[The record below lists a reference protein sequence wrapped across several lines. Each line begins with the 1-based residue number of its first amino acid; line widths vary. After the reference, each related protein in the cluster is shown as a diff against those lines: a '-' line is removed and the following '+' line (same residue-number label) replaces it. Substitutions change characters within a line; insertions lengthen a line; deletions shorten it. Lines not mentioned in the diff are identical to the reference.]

1 MAVSPIVI
9 LGDQFTG
16 SGSDDTT
23 QGFRKYNTHVHS
35 EARVTDFLAY
45 DVAMADPVYL
55 YNVDDQLVYNTITP
69 PEITYLSATQLRL
82 STTVNQTLTDTVLY
96 VKAPKEEPETAV
108 VIRGVTIE
116 AGSNIIEFTGDLSSG
131 FIADSQLQALS
142 ADQLN
147 HTFTIPSGVANYT
160 YPLVFPSANK
170 TWVRSLA
177 IASHHGK
184 GIYQLIAKRENQE
197 RLLVDIDIQN
207 PGVIHNVDLTDASVD
222 GSVFSYP
229 NNLLPSPLDEYSY
242 LNFKV
247 LQTEPTINHVVVSL
261 SLEIQKVL

>member
-1 MAVSPIVI
+1 MSVFPIVI
-9 LGDQFTG
+9 LGDESTG

-23 QGFRKYNTHVHS
+23 QGFRKYNDHYHS
-35 EARVTDFLAY
+35 DARVTDFLAY
-45 DVAMADPVYL
+45 DVAMEDDVYL
-55 YNVDDQLVYNTITP
+55 YNTDDQLVYDTITP
-69 PEITYLSATQLRL
+69 PKITYLSATQLRL
-82 STTVNQTLTDTVLY
+82 SSTVNQTLTDTILY

-116 AGSNIIEFTGDLSSG
+116 EGSNIIEFTSNLSSG
-131 FIADSQLQALS
+131 FIADTQLQALS

-147 HTFTIPSGVANYT
+147 HTFTIPSGVSNYT

-170 TWVRSLA
+170 TWVRSMS

-184 GIYQLIAKRENQE
+184 GTYQLISKRENQE

-207 PGVIHNVDLTDASVD
+207 PGVIYNVDLTDAAISN
-222 GSVFSYP
+222 SVFNYP
-229 NNLLPSPLDEYSY
+229 DNLLPSPLDEYSY

-247 LQTEPTINHVVVSL
+247 IQTEPTINHVVVSL